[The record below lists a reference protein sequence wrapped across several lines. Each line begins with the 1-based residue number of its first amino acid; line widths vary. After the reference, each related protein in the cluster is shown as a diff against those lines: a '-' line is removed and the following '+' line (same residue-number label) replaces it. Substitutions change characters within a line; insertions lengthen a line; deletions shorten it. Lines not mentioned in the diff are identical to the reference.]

1 MTAHAAFLNHLAQDG
16 VRHRFRRG
24 EAMFSQGDFADRV
37 FLIEQGWV
45 KITHASPDGRETV
58 LGLRGPGEVV
68 GELSTVDRAP
78 RSAAAVTLGEVEV
91 LVVPGRV
98 LERALQSDASA
109 ALELLRIVAA
119 RLRDADVKRV
129 EFSSLSTVGR
139 VASRLVEL
147 ARALRE
153 ADRGGR
159 RGRAAA
165 VPGGARGVV
174 RVLARGDGQGAACAA
189 GHRRGDHRPAHGD
202 DPRPGCAAQPRD
214 AAWVIRPRRRAPQD
228 AVAASRRP

>member
-1 MTAHAAFLNHLAQDG
+1 MRPTVRFSAMTAHPALLSLLAKDG

-45 KITHASPDGRETV
+45 KISHASPDGRETV

-78 RSAAAVTLGEVEV
+78 RSAAAVTLGDVEV

-98 LERALQSDASA
+98 LEQALQADAAA
-109 ALELLRIVAA
+109 ALELLRIVAG

-147 ARALRE
+147 AERFGTPTADGVEVELPLSQEELAAWCGSSREATVKALRALR
-153 ADRGGR
+153 AAGAVTTGR
-159 RGRAAA
+159 RTA
-165 VPGGARGVV
+165 VIPDLDALRRHATPRG
-174 RVLARGDGQGAACAA
+174 
-189 GHRRGDHRPAHGD
+189 
-202 DPRPGCAAQPRD
+202 
-214 AAWVIRPRRRAPQD
+214 
-228 AVAASRRP
+228 

>member
-1 MTAHAAFLNHLAQDG
+1 MTAHAAFLEHLAQDG

-78 RSAAAVTLGEVEV
+78 RSAAAVTLGDVEV

-98 LERALQSDASA
+98 LEQALQTDAAA
-109 ALELLRIVAA
+109 ALELLRIVAG

-147 ARALRE
+147 AERFGTPTADGVEVELPLSQEELAAWCGSSREATVKALRALR
-153 ADRGGR
+153 AAGAVTTGR
-159 RGRAAA
+159 RTA
-165 VPGGARGVV
+165 VIPDLEALRRHATPRG
-174 RVLARGDGQGAACAA
+174 
-189 GHRRGDHRPAHGD
+189 
-202 DPRPGCAAQPRD
+202 
-214 AAWVIRPRRRAPQD
+214 
-228 AVAASRRP
+228 

>member
-24 EAMFSQGDFADRV
+24 EAMFSQGDFADRL

-98 LERALQSDASA
+98 LEQALQSDASA

-147 ARALRE
+147 AERFGRPTAEGVEVELPLSQEELAAWCGSSREATVKALRALR
-153 ADRGGR
+153 ATGAVITGR
-159 RGRAAA
+159 RTATIPDLDALRSHAT
-165 VPGGARGVV
+165 PRG
-174 RVLARGDGQGAACAA
+174 
-189 GHRRGDHRPAHGD
+189 
-202 DPRPGCAAQPRD
+202 
-214 AAWVIRPRRRAPQD
+214 
-228 AVAASRRP
+228 